1 MEKQGAT
8 FKRHTNK
15 HLIWNYLYYIYC
27 LKKKDE
33 TDYTGIEYEIINKV
47 NIDNVSWFPS
57 MGEKDSGGQIEETMT
72 KL

>member
-8 FKRHTNK
+8 FKKHTNK
-15 HLIWNYLYYIYC
+15 HLVWNYLYYIYC

-33 TDYTGIEYEIINKV
+33 TDYTGIEYEIITKV
-47 NIDNVSWFPS
+47 DGEDVSWFPS
-57 MGEKDSGGQIEETMT
+57 MGEEDSSGQIAETMT